1 MKNIRFTPS
10 LLLLICLTMVAGCG
24 NSNKSKDTIEEPVEA
39 PVQERQED
47 SQGENHTYDITINP
61 GSANERHLKGD
72 IINVSKDDGSMNN
85 FSAYS
90 NTENGKGIVLRI
102 GNDELL
108 INGLFFQNA
117 DGSVADLFDGSED
130 DSEERSN
137 LIISIAPPSSDV
149 QNSMSGEVKLSNTTY
164 GVKSH
169 EGGSLGYTLDFDGQ
183 FEDYEEN
190 ISQIK
195 GRLVIKVPNYL

>member
-1 MKNIRFTPS
+1 MNNFKKTTP
-10 LLLLICLTMVAGCG
+10 LLLLICLTLVFGCG
-24 NSNKSKDTIEEPVEA
+24 NNNKSKDTVEEASET

-47 SQGENHTYDITINP
+47 AQSENHTYDITINP

-72 IINVSKDDGSMNN
+72 IKNVSTDAGSMNN

-102 GNDELL
+102 GNDDILL
-108 INGLFFQNA
+108 HGLLFQNA

-130 DSEERSN
+130 DSEEKSN

-149 QNSMSGEVKLSNTTY
+149 QNSMSGEIKLSNITY
-164 GVKSH
+164 GLKSH
-169 EGGSLGYTLDFDGQ
+169 EGGSLGYTLVFDGQ

-195 GRLVIKVPNYL
+195 GRVVVKVPNYL